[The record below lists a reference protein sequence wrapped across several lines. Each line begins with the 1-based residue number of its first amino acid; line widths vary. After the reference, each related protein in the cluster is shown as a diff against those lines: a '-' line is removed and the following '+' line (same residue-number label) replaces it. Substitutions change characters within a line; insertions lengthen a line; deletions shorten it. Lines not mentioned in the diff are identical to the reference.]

1 MKILVI
7 GSGPAGS
14 EAALIA
20 AKQGHEVTCFD
31 PMLGGVCLNEGCIPT
46 KALLEDSFHLVKAL
60 QLDASF
66 VPSNLASELHDH
78 KNTIINDLRTGLLA
92 SFKATHVNYLPKKVH
107 FEDPHHL
114 RDDEGNLYEGD
125 RIVIATGAQTSIPKL
140 PMEHPEKCLTSK
152 DLLNRVFSE
161 PQRFVII
168 GAGVIGCE
176 MASFLT
182 LQGHS
187 VTLLDS
193 APSIVMQAPKNLAQG
208 LSRDL
213 KQNGIAMEMNVSIQ
227 RIDEESSGF
236 NVITSTQSL
245 ACDHIVVATGRK
257 VNLESLNL
265 ENAHI
270 EMNGSLPRLNQNHE
284 CSQTHIVVLGDASGS
299 LQLAH
304 AATSQARQWGDY
316 LKTGKDF
323 ESIIIPNVIYTPL
336 QAAWVGECD
345 ENQAKVFKTLL
356 TSNAKQKILL
366 GTRGTITWYVQEHR
380 LVGAEILSADAVEL
394 IGYCTN
400 WIQQK
405 TDLRSLTSLCFAHP
419 SLSESFYPL
428 IEQVHTLSS

>member
-20 AKQGHEVTCFD
+20 AKQGHDVTCFD
-31 PMLGGVCLNEGCIPT
+31 PNLGGVCLNEGCIPT
-46 KALLEDSFHLVKAL
+46 KALLEDSIHLVKAL
-60 QLDASF
+60 QFGASF
-66 VPSNLASELHDH
+66 SPSSLASQLHDH
-78 KNTIINDLRTGLLA
+78 KNTIITDLRAGLLA
-92 SFKATHVNYLPKKVH
+92 SFKAAHVQYLPINVH

-114 RDDEGNLYEGD
+114 MDDEGNRYEGD
-125 RIVIATGAQTSIPKL
+125 RIVIATGAHASLPKL
-140 PMEHPEKCLTSK
+140 PMEHPEKCLTSR

-161 PQRFVII
+161 PQRFIII

-182 LQGHS
+182 LQGHT

-193 APSIVMQAPKNLAQG
+193 AQTLLSQAPKNLAQG

-213 KQNGIAMEMNVSIQ
+213 KQNGIAMEMNASIQ
-227 RIDEESSGF
+227 QINEESFGF
-236 NVITSTQSL
+236 TVLTNTQTL
-245 ACDHIVVATGRK
+245 ECDHIVVATGRK
-257 VNLESLNL
+257 INLDSLQL
-265 ENAHI
+265 TNANI
-270 EMNGSLPRLNQNHE
+270 EMNGALPTLNLNHE
-284 CSQTHIVVLGDASGS
+284 CSQTHIVVLGDASGT

-304 AATSQARQWGDY
+304 SATSQARQWGEH

-323 ESIIIPNVIYTPL
+323 ESIIVPNVIYTPL
-336 QAAWVGECD
+336 QAAWVGQCD
-345 ENQAKVFKTLL
+345 ESQAKVYKTLL

-366 GTRGTITWYVQEHR
+366 GTRATITWYVSENH

-405 TDLRSLTSLCFAHP
+405 TDLRSLSSLCFAHP
-419 SLSESFYPL
+419 SLSEAFYPL
-428 IEQVHTLSS
+428 IEQVHALSS